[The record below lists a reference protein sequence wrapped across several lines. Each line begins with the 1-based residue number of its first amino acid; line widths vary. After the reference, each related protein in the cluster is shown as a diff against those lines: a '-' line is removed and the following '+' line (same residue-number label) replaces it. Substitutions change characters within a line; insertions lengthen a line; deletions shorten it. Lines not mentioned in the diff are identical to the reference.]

1 MHAIVRLAAGM
12 LLIAACNSQK
22 PQTSGGSVQGRPND
36 TGSSTM
42 TDSDTT
48 QPITPPRSTLEQVKR
63 WAPAGHN
70 VGAVEITIPGVDV
83 FMVTPPDGPAP
94 PADGVRPYAIVA
106 VAGGPG
112 GKIHERDEVMRA
124 AIAATR
130 DAAALARLALLVSRK
145 QGELLLGATTDEQRK
160 AKVTA
165 PAIAGNAVEF
175 WVWTTG
181 VGRMLERG
189 RLDLATGAVAYGPPP
204 VGQDDAVANAIAAL
218 AGTSVSMH
226 AMALKTLGG
235 ACASD
240 PKARQALLDTLAG
253 HTRDDTRAAAAD
265 AAPACGAAGVDA
277 LIKAMEQDRS
287 NTVRWKAATA
297 LGAIGDAKARPALEK
312 AAKSDSP
319 ELQYAAKQ
327 ALGKLK

>member
-1 MHAIVRLAAGM
+1 MTTPPDATPAAP
-12 LLIAACNSQK
+12 
-22 PQTSGGSVQGRPND
+22 PQT
-36 TGSSTM
+36 
-42 TDSDTT
+42 
-48 QPITPPRSTLEQVKR
+48 TLEQVQR
-63 WAPAGHN
+63 WAPKVHTVAPAGI
-70 VGAVEITIPGVDV
+70 AVPGIDI
-83 FMVTPPDGPAP
+83 FMVSPPDGPVP
-94 PADGVRPYAIVA
+94 PDGMRPYVIVG

-112 GKIHERDEVMRA
+112 SKLLERDELMRA
-124 AIAATR
+124 AVAATQ
-130 DAAALARLALLVSRK
+130 DATTLARLAMLVHRK
-145 QGELLLGATTDEQRK
+145 QGELLTAATTDEQRK

-165 PAIAGNAVEF
+165 PTVIGNAVEF

-189 RLDLATGAVAYGPPP
+189 RIDLATGALDYGRPAP
-204 VGQDDAVANAIAAL
+204 GQDEAIANAIAGL

-235 ACASD
+235 ACASSA
-240 PKARQALLDTLAG
+240 KAKQALLDTLAR

-265 AAPACGAAGVDA
+265 AAVACGAAAVDP
-277 LIKAMEQDRS
+277 LIHAMEQDKS

>member
-1 MHAIVRLAAGM
+1 MHAIARLAAGV
-12 LLIAACNSQK
+12 LLVAACNSQK
-22 PQTSGGSVQGRPND
+22 PQTSGGSAQGRPN

-42 TDSDTT
+42 SESDATPPT
-48 QPITPPRSTLEQVKR
+48 TPPRSTLEQVQR
-63 WAPAGHN
+63 WAPAGHT
-70 VGAVEITIPGVDV
+70 VGAVELAVPGVDV
-83 FMVTPPDGPAP
+83 FMVSPPSGPV

-106 VAGGPG
+106 VAGGAG
-112 GKIHERDEVMRA
+112 GKLLERDEVVRA
-124 AIAATR
+124 AIGATK
-130 DAAALARLALLVSRK
+130 DAAILARLAMLVSRK

-189 RLDLATGAVAYGPPP
+189 RLDLSTAAIAYGPPP

-218 AGTSVSMH
+218 AGTSISMH

-265 AAPACGAAGVDA
+265 ASPACGAAAVDA
-277 LIKAMEQDRS
+277 LIKAMEQDKS